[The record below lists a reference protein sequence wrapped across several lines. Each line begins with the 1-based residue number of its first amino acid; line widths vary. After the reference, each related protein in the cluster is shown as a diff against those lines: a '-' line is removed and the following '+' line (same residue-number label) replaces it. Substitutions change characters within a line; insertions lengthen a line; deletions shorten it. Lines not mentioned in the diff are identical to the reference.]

1 MKFKSILFVLA
12 AVLTLA
18 ACQPQG
24 SSTRSED
31 LKTSAD
37 SASYAIGI
45 LVGNQNKQQLEST
58 AAAKDFN
65 TDLLVTAFEK
75 TLKGEE
81 TKMTS
86 DEARTFIQGYFQ
98 KMSELEGEKNK
109 KEGEEFLAKNKEKE
123 GVKVTDSGLQYEII
137 KEGTGPKPK
146 ATDKVKVDYTGT
158 LLDGTVFDSS
168 VKRGQ
173 PATFGVNQVIP
184 GWTEA
189 LQMMPVGSKW
199 KIYIPGDLAYGARGA
214 GKDIGPNSTLIFE
227 VELLD
232 IVKDDAKAKK

>member
-1 MKFKSILFVLA
+1 MKLKSILFVLA
-12 AVLTLA
+12 AVMTLA
-18 ACQPQG
+18 ACQQQG
-24 SSTRSED
+24 STRSED
-31 LKTSAD
+31 LKTNAD

-58 AAAKDFN
+58 SSAKDFN
-65 TDLLVTAFEK
+65 KDLLVTAFEK

-86 DEARTFIQGYFQ
+86 DEARTFVQGYFQ
-98 KMSELEGEKNK
+98 KAAKAEGEKNK
-109 KEGEEFLAKNKEKE
+109 KEGEEFLAKNKAKD
-123 GVKVTDSGLQYEII
+123 GIKVTDSGLQYEVL

-146 ATDKVKVDYTGT
+146 ATDKVKVDYTGK

-168 VKRGQ
+168 VERGK

-199 KIYIPGDLAYGARGA
+199 RIYIPSDLAYGPRGA
-214 GKDIGPNSTLIFE
+214 GKDIGPNSTLIFD
-227 VELLD
+227 VELLA